1 MGMPQQKIQ
10 VAALK
15 SDKATEMADYHAIT
29 QDLGFV
35 MQCCTKL
42 LGLLEEPKQ
51 DGPLIRALY
60 TAALVAYVRCFSTG
74 VRSSKVNPEIFASIE
89 GALQR
94 HQSIKD
100 MRDKHIAHS
109 VNAFEDTSIGA
120 MLSNPTTGQKMVVG
134 TIVLTG
140 SRVSDSAEGI
150 KQIGSLAKIA
160 FESAKARFDAL
171 QIEVLAEARAL
182 NIDELYA
189 RPTPRFTAP
198 SYDVVA
204 KSRSADS
211 GGISKAGPA
220 LPNVTK

>member
-1 MGMPQQKIQ
+1 MPQQKLPI
-10 VAALK
+10 AILK
-15 SDKATEMADYHAIT
+15 SDKATEMADYHAILL
-29 QDLGFV
+29 DLGFV
-35 MQCCTKL
+35 MQCCTEL
-42 LGLLEEPKQ
+42 LVLLEKPKQ
-51 DGPLIRALY
+51 DGPHVRALF

-74 VRSSKVNPEIFASIE
+74 VRSAKVNPDIFASIE

-120 MLSNPTTGQKMVVG
+120 VLSDPAAGQKTVRG
-134 TIVLTG
+134 TITLTG

-160 FESAKARFDAL
+160 FESTKARFDAL
-171 QIEVLAEARAL
+171 QVDVLAEARAL

-189 RPTPRFTAP
+189 RQTPRFTAP
-198 SYDVVA
+198 GYDTVA
-204 KSRSADS
+204 KSRS
-211 GGISKAGPA
+211 
-220 LPNVTK
+220 NVTK